1 MVRWPPPKQTPT
13 DTRTLKYF
21 SLAYK
26 CGNCFVLQYPTVCVQ
41 SFVPLVPCGKRDQ
54 CAASYFHRPP
64 ICILTVS
71 TLFEIK
77 THALQR
83 KNLYFRWLL
92 STKCSPGPSHSS
104 LVFDHRPDPR
114 CGGPFPRMRPCKPS
128 QLLSLTESFQIARL
142 FGATLLPSARS
153 SQKPPNP
160 RLQANTRL
168 SAGSRLGSSHVQWP
182 IKQSLLPNSLRG
194 TKSGGHPEDKTFFNF
209 DFVCRAAAHSG
220 HRKWNAEHNVG
231 NIYRRKMKKW
241 RWHHCWTKETKS

>member
-1 MVRWPPPKQTPT
+1 MWKLFCPAISNGLRAKF
-13 DTRTLKYF
+13 RT
-21 SLAYK
+21 S
-26 CGNCFVLQYPTVCVQ
+26 CST
-41 SFVPLVPCGKRDQ
+41 
-54 CAASYFHRPP
+54 SYFHRPP

-142 FGATLLPSARS
+142 FGS
-153 SQKPPNP
+153 KPPTSGQYP
-160 RLQANTRL
+160 SVGRQ
-168 SAGSRLGSSHVQWP
+168 SAW
-182 IKQSLLPNSLRG
+182 K
-194 TKSGGHPEDKTFFNF
+194 
-209 DFVCRAAAHSG
+209 
-220 HRKWNAEHNVG
+220 
-231 NIYRRKMKKW
+231 
-241 RWHHCWTKETKS
+241 